1 MSLWGTF
8 SFESPTFKVALF
20 HMFCVLMIYWAFNLL
35 FEKELKSWVHRK
47 EEKLQ
52 DKHGVGEEYAQNM

>member
-35 FEKELKSWVHRK
+35 FEKELKYWVHKGRG
-47 EEKLQ
+47 EDTGQ
-52 DKHGVGEEYAQNM
+52 TWGGEEYAQNM